1 MSEILKVTGISK
13 NFGGVQALKNVNL
26 TIHKGEIHCLAGGNG
41 SGKSTLI
48 KIISGVYKADSGKI
62 EINGKEY
69 RKLTPMDAIME
80 GIQVIYQD
88 LSIFPNLSV
97 AENIAL
103 NSELYS
109 KRKIVNW
116 KNIKK
121 IAEESMNKIGIS
133 LPLKEKVENLS
144 VADKQLIA
152 ICRALVS
159 NAKLIIMDEPTT
171 ALTRKEIKKLFEIIK
186 KLQQQGVSILF
197 VSHKL
202 DEVFE
207 ISEKFTVF
215 RNGENVI
222 TDSTVNVDY
231 DKFVFYMTGRKIEE
245 DFFIS
250 SNKEEQPIFK
260 VENLSLTNGF
270 KDISFEIYKGEI
282 LGITGLLGS
291 GRTELALSLFGLFP
305 AEQGDIYLNGEK
317 IRIRSPIDAIK
328 NGIGYVPEDRLT
340 EGLFLAQS
348 TRKNIAVSNIDSM
361 VKSNG
366 TVDFDRIDS
375 ALEKWKNELSII
387 MGDKDDPISTLS
399 GGNQQKVVLA
409 KWLETNPKL
418 LILNGPTVG
427 VDVGAK
433 FDLHNY
439 LRGLVENY
447 GIGII
452 IISDDIPEIHKNC
465 SRILVMR
472 KGRICS
478 EVINT
483 HTTEKDLFSL
493 IVNEESFIAKEGQEE
508 AGI

>member
-13 NFGGVQALKNVNL
+13 TFGGVQALKNVSL

-48 KIISGVYKADSGKI
+48 KIISGFYKADSGRI
-62 EINGKEY
+62 EINGNEY
-69 RKLTPMDAIME
+69 KKLTPIDAIME

-103 NSELYS
+103 NNELYN

-116 KNIKK
+116 KNIKNT
-121 IAEESMNKIGIS
+121 AEESMKKIGIN

-207 ISEKFTVF
+207 ISENFTVF
-215 RNGENVI
+215 RNGENVV
-222 TDSTVNVDY
+222 TDSTANVDY
-231 DKFVFYMTGRKIEE
+231 EKFVFYMTGRKIEE
-245 DFFIS
+245 DFFEPHNIDI
-250 SNKEEQPIFK
+250 KQPIFK

-270 KDISFEIYKGEI
+270 RDISFEIYKGEI

-305 AEQGDIYLNGEK
+305 AEQGNIYLDGKKVEV
-317 IRIRSPIDAIK
+317 RSPIDAVK

-340 EGLFLAQS
+340 EGLFLVQS
-348 TRKNIAVSNIDSM
+348 TKKNIAVSNIDNL

-366 TVDFDRIDS
+366 TVDFERIDS
-375 ALEKWKNELSII
+375 SLENWKNELSII

-399 GGNQQKVVLA
+399 GGNQQKIVLA

-433 FDLHNY
+433 YDLHNY
-439 LRGLVENY
+439 LRRLVENY

-465 SRILVMR
+465 NRILVMR
-472 KGRICS
+472 KGKICS
-478 EVINT
+478 EVTNT
-483 HTTEKDLFSL
+483 QTTEKDLFSL
-493 IVNEESFIAKEGQEE
+493 IANEESLIAIEG
-508 AGI
+508 

>member
-1 MSEILKVTGISK
+1 MAEILKATGINK
-13 NFGGVQALKNVNL
+13 AFGGVQALKNVSL
-26 TIHKGEIHCLAGGNG
+26 SIDKGEIHCLAGGNG

-48 KIISGVYKADSGKI
+48 KIISGVYSADAGTI

-69 RKLTPMDAIME
+69 KKFNPIDAIME

-103 NSELYS
+103 NDQLYN
-109 KRKIVNW
+109 KTKIVNW

-121 IAEESMNKIGIS
+121 TARESMAQIGIS
-133 LPLKEKVENLS
+133 LPLDEKVENLS

-152 ICRALVS
+152 ICRSLVS

-171 ALTRKEIKKLFEIIK
+171 SLTRKEIKKLFDIIK

-207 ISEKFTVF
+207 ISERFTVL

-222 TDSTVNVDY
+222 VDSTKNVDN
-231 DKFVFYMTGRKIEE
+231 DKFIYYMTGRKIEE
-245 DFFIS
+245 DLFTPT
-250 SNKEEQPIFK
+250 QALDGPAIFEVK
-260 VENLSLTNGF
+260 NLSLLNGF
-270 KDISFEIYKGEI
+270 QDINFKIHRGEI

-291 GRTELALSLFGLFP
+291 GRTELAMALFGLFP
-305 AEQGDIYLNGEK
+305 ADQGSILLDGKEIQ
-317 IRIRSPIDAIK
+317 IHDPVDALK
-328 NGIGYVPEDRLT
+328 NGIGYVPEDRLL
-340 EGLFLAQS
+340 EGLFLDHS
-348 TRKNIAVSNIDSM
+348 IKNNVAISNLDRM

-366 TVDFDRIDS
+366 TIDFNKIADAVER
-375 ALEKWKNELSII
+375 WQRELSIV
-387 MGDKDDPISTLS
+387 MGDSGQPVSTLS

-409 KWLETNPKL
+409 KWLQTNPRV

-439 LRGLVENY
+439 LRMLAREKD
-447 GIGII
+447 IGII
-452 IISDDIPEIHKNC
+452 LISDDIPEIHKNC
-465 SRILVMR
+465 NRILVMR
-472 KGRICS
+472 KGRLRES
-478 EVINT
+478 VVNT
-483 HTTEKDLFSL
+483 EITENELLAL
-493 IVNEESFIAKEGQEE
+493 ITREG
-508 AGI
+508 